1 MAMAYTTM
9 INICMSALL
18 AVVALRQRIVQV
30 LFTFVLSVAISAA
43 TIDQSVR
50 IARPTPVVLMISKPR
65 RLPPRIRRRRF
76 QRLP

>member
-1 MAMAYTTM
+1 MR
-9 INICMSALL
+9 IL
-18 AVVALRQRIVQV
+18 AVVVVMQVAVVRQWVAKIV
-30 LFTFVLSVAISAA
+30 LTFVLSVAISAA

-50 IARPTPVVLMISKPR
+50 IPRPTPVVLMTSKPR